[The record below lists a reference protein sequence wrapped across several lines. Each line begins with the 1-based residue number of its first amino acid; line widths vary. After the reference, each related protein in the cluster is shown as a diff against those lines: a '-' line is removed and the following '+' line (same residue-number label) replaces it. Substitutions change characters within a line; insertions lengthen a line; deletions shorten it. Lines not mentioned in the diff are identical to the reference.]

1 MTEKTEDDFDD
12 FDFGNGIEDEV
23 TVNMQD
29 TYIEMHHKMGSETL
43 TLIYDGRSEEIH
55 LSHHY
60 TQQKFISLYPHLD
73 GRAICSIASVFI
85 DLRYYG
91 YDFYSGDFEA
101 TLKRWLE
108 EYVFLYPIRDNYHMV
123 QYLLEKETKALF
135 RDLSNF
141 RLPKSS
147 LERDEHKFTPLTW
160 ASPEEI
166 KKLYDRHKSY
176 GHYE

>member
-1 MTEKTEDDFDD
+1 MTDKTNNIEDD
-12 FDFGNGIEDEV
+12 FDFGNGVGDKV
-23 TVNMQD
+23 TVDMQAD
-29 TYIEMHHKMGSETL
+29 YIEMSHKIGSEIL

-55 LSHHY
+55 LRHVY
-60 TQQKFISLYPHLD
+60 TSQEFTSLYPHLD

-108 EYVFLYPIRDNYHMV
+108 EYVFLYPIRDNYHMA

-141 RLPKSS
+141 RLPKCSF
-147 LERDEHKFTPLTW
+147 ERDEHKFTPLTW

-166 KKLYDRHKSY
+166 KKLYDRYKSN